1 MSTILKLENIC
12 KHYDDIV
19 VLDNLIL
26 NIELGKFHVIMG
38 HSGSGKTTLMNILG
52 LLDKQT
58 QGSIQFKQEEIGQ
71 FSEKKKSK
79 IRMKEVGFI
88 FQEFYLNNTLKAYE
102 NVMIPMFINPAYQ
115 SKDLKRKSIEIL
127 TSLGLGERTNHFPKM
142 LSGGE
147 KQRVAIARALA
158 NNPTIILADE
168 PTGNL
173 DKSSEAVVLST
184 LKNLSLSGKAV
195 VVVSHTPEVLKYADV
210 VYEMKDGKLIEV
222 NHEY

>member
-1 MSTILKLENIC
+1 MSAILKLENIC
-12 KHYDDIV
+12 KQYDNIV
-19 VLDNLIL
+19 VLDNLTL

-58 QGSIQFKQEEIGQ
+58 QGSIQYKHEEIGQ

-79 IRMKEVGFI
+79 IRMKEVGFV

-102 NVMIPMFINPAYQ
+102 NVMIPMFINPEYKT
-115 SKDLKRKSIEIL
+115 KDLKKRAIDIL
-127 TSLGLGERTNHFPKM
+127 SSLGLGERINHFPKM

-158 NNPTIILADE
+158 NDPTIILADE

-173 DKSSEAVVLST
+173 DKSSESIVLSI
-184 LKNLSLSGKAV
+184 LKDLSLSGKAI

-210 VYEMKDGKLIEV
+210 IYEMKDGQLVEV
-222 NHEY
+222 KHET